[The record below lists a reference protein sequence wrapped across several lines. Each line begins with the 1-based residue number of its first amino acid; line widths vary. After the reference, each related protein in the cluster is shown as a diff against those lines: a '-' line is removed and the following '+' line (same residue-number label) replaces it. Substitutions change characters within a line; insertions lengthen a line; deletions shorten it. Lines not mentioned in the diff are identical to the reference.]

1 MPPQPLLFVMIIN
14 VDDWRFKSEQD
25 NGCAVAVEL
34 YLTNGQLARLE
45 VFPLLNPN
53 STDDQIPELVVL
65 GEAPGEKLHDSPPRR
80 WITRAPHRQSE
91 WSQVELSET
100 LIRQINDKLAEAS
113 TYELATA
120 C

>member
-1 MPPQPLLFVMIIN
+1 MIIN
-14 VDDWRFKSEQD
+14 VDDWRFTPEAD

-34 YLTNGQLARLE
+34 FLTNGQLARLE
-45 VFPLLNPN
+45 VFPLVNPH
-53 STDDQIPELVVL
+53 SADDQLPELVVL
-65 GEAPGEKLHDSPPRR
+65 GEAPGEKLHASPPRR

-100 LIRQINDKLAEAS
+100 LIQQINDKLANAA
-113 TYELATA
+113 TQELATA

>member
-1 MPPQPLLFVMIIN
+1 MIIN
-14 VDDWRFKSEQD
+14 VDDWRFKSEAE

-34 YLTNGQLARLE
+34 FLTNGQLARLE

-53 STDDQIPELVVL
+53 SSDDQIPELVVL
-65 GEAPGEKLHDSPPRR
+65 GEAPGEKLQNSPTRR

-100 LIRQINDKLAEAS
+100 LIRQINAKLADTS

>member
-1 MPPQPLLFVMIIN
+1 MIIN
-14 VDDWRFKSEQD
+14 VDDWRFKPETD

-34 YLTNGQLARLE
+34 FLTNGQLARLE
-45 VFPLLNPN
+45 VFPLVNPN
-53 STDDQIPELVVL
+53 TEGDQIPELVIL
-65 GEAPGEKLHDSPPRR
+65 GEAPGEKLDEAPPRR

-100 LIRQINDKLAEAS
+100 LIRQINDKLAQAP
-113 TYELATA
+113 TQELATA

>member
-1 MPPQPLLFVMIIN
+1 MIIN
-14 VDDWRFKSEQD
+14 VDDWRFKPELD

-34 YLTNGQLARLE
+34 FLTNGQLARLE
-45 VFPLLNPN
+45 VFPLVNPN
-53 STDDQIPELVVL
+53 AEGDQIPELVVL
-65 GEAPGEKLHDSPPRR
+65 GEAPGEKLHESPPRR

-100 LIRQINDKLAEAS
+100 LIRQINDKLANPS
-113 TYELATA
+113 TQELAAA